1 MVILPQ
7 MTLVSFP
14 TLLTVRQR
22 DTLIPSADVRH
33 PDKSLSLATT
43 LFDSVVSVLLAY
55 GMKIA
60 LTFNGKL
67 CSPHLENAAQGGF
80 Q

>member
-7 MTLVSFP
+7 MTLVAFP
-14 TLLTVRQR
+14 ALLTVRQR

-33 PDKSLSLATT
+33 PNKSLSLATS
-43 LFDSVVSVLLAY
+43 LFDSVVSVFLDY

-60 LTFNGKL
+60 LTFRGKL
-67 CSPHLENAAQGGF
+67 CSPHQQDAAQGGF

>member
-7 MTLVSFP
+7 MALVSFP
-14 TLLTVRQR
+14 ALLTVRQR
-22 DTLIPSADVRH
+22 DTLIPPADVRH
-33 PDKSLSLATT
+33 LNKSLSLAAS
-43 LFDSVVSVLLAY
+43 LFDSVVSVLVAY

-60 LTFNGKL
+60 LTFRGKL
-67 CSPHLENAAQGGF
+67 CSPHQQNAAQGGF